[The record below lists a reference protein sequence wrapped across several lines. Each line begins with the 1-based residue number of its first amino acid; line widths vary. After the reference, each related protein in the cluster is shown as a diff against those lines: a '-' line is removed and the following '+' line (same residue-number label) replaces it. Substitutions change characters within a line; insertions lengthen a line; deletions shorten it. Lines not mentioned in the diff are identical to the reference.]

1 MGCSQST
8 SVNAVSPAVRESSE
22 QRAKSLHALDLTTR
36 NSSRA
41 NSMVNSTIITNNVGS
56 STSLVEGKDSRNVSG
71 GLTISELSQVQ
82 LGQLVVISSKSLEE
96 PNTRATSQGNLDY
109 PPAPF
114 KNPQSPQQKETLVD
128 APHHVPQGLGYILEC
143 ESNLEVSQAAEECFS
158 RTIKK
163 SSCSK
168 QLPSSGVGRKSNFRP
183 VLPVFDEDSRH
194 ESFDSSF
201 SEEDSQDHAEPGC
214 QEVQPHQVELD
225 SPNNK
230 LGHSNRKS
238 GIDNEG
244 KPNASS
250 IQKKLMGQ
258 HIDPMKRK
266 PSRDRWLAA
275 SPLNDKSISSEAS
288 IHSKRRSMAVKV
300 SQDMTFEKFKIQ
312 ANESIY

>member
-8 SVNAVSPAVRESSE
+8 SVNAVSPVVRESSE
-22 QRAKSLHALDLTTR
+22 QKTKSLHNFDLTTR
-36 NSSRA
+36 NSSRG

-56 STSLVEGKDSRNVSG
+56 STSLVEGKESRNILG

-96 PNTRATSQGNLDY
+96 PNTRATSQGNLDN
-109 PPAPF
+109 PSAQSKIPLSAPQ
-114 KNPQSPQQKETLVD
+114 KGTLADLPQHS
-128 APHHVPQGLGYILEC
+128 PQGLGYILEC
-143 ESNLEVSQAAEECFS
+143 ESNLEVSQAAEECYS

-194 ESFDSSF
+194 ESLDSSF
-201 SEEDSQDHAEPGC
+201 SEEDSQHNAGARYP
-214 QEVQPHQVELD
+214 EVLPHHVELD
-225 SPNNK
+225 SPNK

-238 GIDNEG
+238 GIDIEG
-244 KPNASS
+244 KPNTSS

-258 HIDPMKRK
+258 NIDPLHRK
-266 PSRDRWLAA
+266 SSKDRWLAA

-288 IHSKRRSMAVKV
+288 IHSKRRSMAAKV
-300 SQDMTFEKFKIQ
+300 SQDMTFEKFRIQ